1 MSLSN
6 NIKSKKIMNEYL
18 SISTESLKKN
28 NAFWTAKEITQQ
40 PECWSITRDLVRN
53 NDELAP
59 WLESVLA
66 KENLRIILTGAG
78 TSAYV
83 GEALAP
89 HLTKACNR
97 LVEAVSTTDIVSSPD
112 QYLISSIP
120 TLLVSYG
127 RSGDSPESVAA
138 IKLADQVLD
147 DCYHLVITCN
157 EDGSLARYANESE
170 KAFSVLMPS
179 QSLDQSFAM
188 TSSFTSMYVA
198 TLAIFAA
205 DDKQLAFAIDA
216 AQHVIETLC
225 PTIQDI
231 SQLNNTKQ
239 IFLGSAALSGMAK
252 EASLK
257 YLELTAGKI
266 GCFCESSLGF
276 RHGPKSNVDE
286 KSIII
291 MLDSNDEYISH
302 YDNDMVNE
310 LTANAIAMKVVTLKG
325 LLPEVPDDLSDVW
338 LGLPYIVICQ
348 ILSFYKSLSLNFT
361 PDNPC
366 PTGEVNRVVQ
376 GVNLYPFG

>member
-1 MSLSN
+1 
-6 NIKSKKIMNEYL
+6 MNEYL
-18 SISTESLKKN
+18 SISTESLKEN

>member
-1 MSLSN
+1 
-6 NIKSKKIMNEYL
+6 MNEYL
-18 SISTESLKKN
+18 SITTDTLKKN

-40 PECWSITRDLVRN
+40 PECWSITNELVLKN
-53 NDELAP
+53 LELQP
-59 WLESVLA
+59 WLKDILA
-66 KENLRIILTGAG
+66 KDNLRIILTGAG

-83 GEALAP
+83 GDALAP
-89 HLTKACNR
+89 HLTKATGR
-97 LVEAVSTTDIVSSPD
+97 LVESISTTDIVSSPD
-112 QYLISSIP
+112 QYLLSNIP
-120 TLLVSYG
+120 TLLISYG

-157 EDGSLARYANESE
+157 ENGSLAKYGNESD
-170 KAFSVLMPS
+170 KAFSVLMPT

-198 TLAIFAA
+198 TLVIFAQ
-205 DDKQLAFAIDA
+205 DDKQLQFSIEAAKSVID
-216 AQHVIETLC
+216 TLC
-225 PTIQDI
+225 DTIKDI

-286 KSIII
+286 TSIII
-291 MLDSNDEYISH
+291 MLNSNDNYISG

-310 LTANAIAMKVVTLKG
+310 LMANDIAMKVITLKDF
-325 LLPEVPDDLSDVW
+325 LPDVSEGLSDVW
-338 LGLPYIVICQ
+338 LGLPYIVFCQ

-366 PTGEVNRVVQ
+366 PTGEVNRVVK